1 MIMKMTKSTSRI
13 SINGTTLSSTMV
25 PRCAPPTAIAMSHL
39 ALKHAPRG
47 GLSHHLRGRDGAAG
61 PRKNLL
67 TSLELGGDQTDP
79 VDAGAAHDVNGAGD
93 FGKQYIVIA
102 FDESYFLR
110 AVFENLFDARAE
122 TIP

>member
-25 PRCAPPTAIAMSHL
+25 PRCEPPTAIAMSHL

-47 GLSHHLRGRDGAAG
+47 GLSHHLRPRRNGRAA
-61 PRKNLL
+61 KNLL
-67 TSLELGGDQTDP
+67 TSLELGGDQTNP
-79 VDAGAAHDVNGAGD
+79 VDAGAAHDVNSAGD

-102 FDESYFLR
+102 FDES
-110 AVFENLFDARAE
+110 
-122 TIP
+122 